1 MYFIFFQG
9 QPNFSVILHENNYTI
24 KTIQMIKALVLTL
37 IIGLNFS
44 NVQAAYTSLIWT
56 GDGLKN
62 GDWSDPNNW
71 EGGDPNIDHYDA
83 TVNGTGF
90 LGIYLDKSYY
100 DPVQNFNLN
109 GGTLNTDSS
118 TLKINGIFNWKRG
131 TVSGNGKILAAG
143 GMELGESGS
152 MVFKDSATVINS
164 KKQTANWNSSN
175 FRMSFSGESG
185 FINEAEAL
193 FIAKADN
200 AKMGLIAGKGKFDN
214 QGAFVASLS
223 STDKTVTLNTQVNND
238 GFMGAQI
245 GELVLNGGG
254 TSSGAFVSGEQ
265 GKITFKGGQYELLS
279 SSSITGENVE
289 FGRLRGT
296 VNMGGT
302 YNVRQTTITGGGT
315 ANFNALQSDMQ
326 TLILDGGSL
335 GGSGT
340 VAVADKTIFRKGVIG
355 GPEVGTAPPAL
366 LLANGGLKMEST
378 GFKVIRGERIVV
390 AGGQESSWEAGSLI
404 LSNGPAEGST
414 ISRGSVLFIQGIF
427 SAKAV
432 GRSITGPGLVL
443 NNGAF
448 IVDLPE
454 LYQTV
459 EGEPRKQILIKSNF
473 TNASVLS
480 LQGANL
486 LIGGQLEEGNIF
498 NNTETNRFNG
508 NFTQTGTGITTVE
521 IAGNVRGLE
530 YDTLEI
536 LQTAILDGAF
546 FIKLVDDILSP
557 DASAQAFKPEV
568 GDTFDLLVAGEII
581 DNGFVFGGPH
591 GDLFRRSIVE
601 LPDSRW
607 AVRATF
613 VPVPASIWLLTS
625 ALLGIAGIRIRHHR

>member
-1 MYFIFFQG
+1 MYFNFFRG
-9 QPNFSVILHENNYTI
+9 QPNFSVTLFQKNHTI
-24 KTIQMIKALVLTL
+24 KTIRITKTIVLTS
-37 IIGLNFS
+37 IIGLNALS
-44 NVQAAYTSLIWT
+44 VKAADASLTWK
-56 GDGLKN
+56 GNSFKN
-62 GDWSDPNNW
+62 GDWSIIDHW

-90 LGIYLDKSYY
+90 LGINLDKSFE
-100 DPVQNFNLN
+100 DQVQTFNFNR
-109 GGTLNTDSS
+109 GTLNTNTN
-118 TLKINGIFNWKRG
+118 TLKVNGIFNWKQG

-143 GMELGESGS
+143 GMELGGNGS
-152 MVFKDSATVINS
+152 MVFKDSAIVVNS
-164 KKQTANWNSSN
+164 KNQTANWNSNN
-175 FRMSFSGESG
+175 FRLSFSGESG
-185 FINEAEAL
+185 FINEADAL

-223 STDKTVTLNTQVNND
+223 GTDKAVTINSQVNND

-245 GELVLNGGG
+245 GELILNGGG

-265 GKITFKGGQYELLS
+265 GKITFKGGQYELLP

-296 VNMGGT
+296 VNIGGN

-315 ANFNALQSDMQ
+315 ANFNAPQSDLQ

-335 GGSGT
+335 GGSGA
-340 VAVADKTIFRKGVIG
+340 VVVADKTIFRKGIIG
-355 GPEVGTAPPAL
+355 GPAIGTAPPAL

-378 GFKVIRGERIVV
+378 GFKVIRGERILV
-390 AGGQESSWEAGSLI
+390 AGGQQSSWEAGSII
-404 LSNGPAEGST
+404 LANGPAEGSD
-414 ISRGSVLFIQGIF
+414 ISRGSVLFIQGVF

-443 NNGAF
+443 NTGAF

-454 LYQTV
+454 LYKITD
-459 EGEPRKQILIKSNF
+459 GEPRKQILIKSNF
-473 TNASVLS
+473 TNANVLS

-486 LIGGQLEEGNIF
+486 LIGGELEEGNIF

-508 NFTQTGTGITTVE
+508 NFTQTATGITTVK
-521 IAGNVRGLE
+521 IAGNIKGLE

-557 DASAQAFKPEV
+557 DDSVLAFKPDV
-568 GDTFDLLVAGEII
+568 GDSFDLLIAGEII

-613 VPVPASIWLLTS
+613 VPLPASVWLFISAFFGIWSVKL
-625 ALLGIAGIRIRHHR
+625 RENN